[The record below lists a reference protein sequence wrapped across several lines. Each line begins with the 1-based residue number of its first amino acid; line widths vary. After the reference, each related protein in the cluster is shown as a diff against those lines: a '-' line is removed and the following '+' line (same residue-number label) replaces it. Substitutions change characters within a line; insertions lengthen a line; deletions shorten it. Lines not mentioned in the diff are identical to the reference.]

1 MKIIECYVENF
12 GKISARKFSFTKGLN
27 CLKEDNGNGKT
38 TLAAFIKVMLYGMS
52 DTKKTSLEEND
63 RKHYLPWKGGVCGG
77 SLTFSV
83 GKKIYRIERR
93 FAQKASDDSFAL
105 YDTATGKECDD
116 FTENL
121 GAELF
126 GIDADGFE
134 RTVFLS
140 ERSLTPKSE
149 NKTISAKLSDLV
161 GCDGDIGEMDVA
173 LNNLEKQRKFYH
185 KKGGAGEISDLK
197 AKITEINRSLD
208 NLAESEAALGR
219 EEKRMQSLAEEIKAA
234 RSESARLITEREK
247 AAVRAADDG
256 YEKTCKE
263 MGEAIK
269 EITKNRDKLLEFF
282 GECIPCFNEIDEAA
296 YKFTEAKNL
305 QMGQGYVPSNPK
317 YTELSAFFKG
327 KTDAEGVKKIKDATS
342 ELKELRIKENSPGVA
357 RAKELFSHRIP
368 SAEEID
374 SAVLALGESKG
385 KKKIGIYLFCSL
397 LCIGGAVG
405 GALFSPLLFG
415 ICAIGILLAII
426 FAAKASSVRKKSK
439 KQVLD
444 FVSSVTNIP
453 YENDEGLGA
462 LLAEMTSLIAL
473 ANQMPDEKRI
483 KELEDEIEIF
493 VVRFGSRGTSALNKA
508 EEIIKKYD
516 ELSALEEAQKY
527 ISENR
532 ADVAKRAEI
541 LAAEARAFL
550 VRFRT
555 KTSDPF
561 SELRANLTEYNRLCA
576 EISSRTQ
583 ELNELKNRH
592 ALGEDDVKKAK
603 EELVEIDRQ
612 RFALEDKVAS
622 LSREYA
628 LSEKACRSFT
638 EELDGRDE
646 LAMRLMELED
656 TLAKNQENYETVLLT
671 KKYLTVAKDNMT
683 SRYIGKTKASFLK
696 YTEII
701 GGAKDEEFEMDTD
714 FGISK
719 IEGASTK
726 SIEAYSRGTRDLY
739 NLASRLA
746 LVDSLYESEKPFIIL
761 DDPFI
766 AMDDGKT
773 AAALKL
779 ISDFAKERQVIY
791 FTCSKSR
798 SI

>member
-12 GKISARKFSFTKGLN
+12 GKISAQKFSFTKGLN
-27 CLKEDNGNGKT
+27 CIKEDNGSGKT
-38 TLAAFIKVMLYGMS
+38 TLATFIKVMLYGMS

-63 RKHYLPWKGGVCGG
+63 RKHYLPWNGGLCGG
-77 SLTFSV
+77 SLTFST
-83 GKKIYRIERR
+83 GKKIYRIERH

-161 GCDGDIGEMDVA
+161 GCDGDIGEMDAA

-197 AKITEINRSLD
+197 AKIIEINKRLD

-219 EEKRMQSLAEEIKAA
+219 EEKRMQSLAEEIKVA
-234 RSESARLITEREK
+234 RSESARLIAEREK

-256 YEKTCKE
+256 YEKSCRE
-263 MGEAIK
+263 MAESIK

-282 GECIPCFNEIDEAA
+282 GERIPSFNEIDEAS

-305 QMGQGYVPSNPK
+305 QMGQGYVPANPK
-317 YTELSAFFKG
+317 YAELSAFFKG
-327 KTDAEGVKKIKDATS
+327 KTDADGVKKIKEAAT
-342 ELKELRIKENSPGVA
+342 ELKELQIKENSPGVA
-357 RAKELFSHRIP
+357 RAKELFSRRIP
-368 SAEEID
+368 TSEEIE
-374 SAVLALGESKG
+374 SAVTTLSEIKE
-385 KKKIGIYLFCSL
+385 KKKVGIYIFCAL
-397 LCIGGAVG
+397 LCLG
-405 GALFSPLLFG
+405 GALGGVLFSTLLFAL
-415 ICAIGILLAII
+415 CAIGILVAII
-426 FAAKASSVRKKSK
+426 SAASASSAKKKSRK
-439 KQVLD
+439 RVLD
-444 FVSSVTNIP
+444 FVSSVTSFTA
-453 YENDEGLGA
+453 EGDEGLGA
-462 LLAEMTSLIAL
+462 LLSEMASLIAL
-473 ANQMPDEKRI
+473 AKEMPDEKRM
-483 KELEDEIEIF
+483 KDLEDEIEIF
-493 VVRFGSRGTSALNKA
+493 VVRFGSRGTNLLNRA
-508 EEIIKKYD
+508 EEIIKRYD

-532 ADVAKRAEI
+532 ADVARRAEI
-541 LAAEARAFL
+541 LAGEARAFL
-550 VRFRT
+550 LRFRT
-555 KTSDPF
+555 KTADPF

-656 TLAKNQENYETVLLT
+656 NLAKNQENYETVLLT
-671 KKYLTVAKDNMT
+671 KKYLATAKDNMT

-701 GGAKDEEFEMDTD
+701 GGTKEDEFEMNTD
-714 FGISK
+714 FGVSK

-726 SIEAYSRGTRDLY
+726 SIDAYSRGTRDLY

-761 DDPFI
+761 DDPFT

-779 ISDFAKERQVIY
+779 ISNFAKERQVIY